1 MTSLQ
6 ILTIPF
12 RLLSIYFIPEPHAA
26 TAANILTD
34 RLSKRHQPILLGKWS
49 LEHRLLRETAP
60 PPAPSSGSGTT
71 SPAAP
76 QQQQQQQQQQ
86 KQQQQQ
92 QSQQSQQQVRFMQWL
107 DLSYHPTKL
116 FVYTPSPRVMA
127 TLDREFEILVRV
139 KMSGLWTLIKTMRA
153 EGLVY
158 EVEDFRVRV
167 ANVVQGGGGEA
178 VKGVLVEVEYV
189 PCAHLEG
196 DRKSVV

>member
-1 MTSLQ
+1 
-6 ILTIPF
+6 
-12 RLLSIYFIPEPHAA
+12 
-26 TAANILTD
+26 
-34 RLSKRHQPILLGKWS
+34 
-49 LEHRLLRETAP
+49 
-60 PPAPSSGSGTT
+60 
-71 SPAAP
+71 
-76 QQQQQQQQQQ
+76 
-86 KQQQQQ
+86 
-92 QSQQSQQQVRFMQWL
+92 MQWL

-196 DRKSVV
+196 AEGVLRSFVEGLGVAGGRFVFAEEGVEAGKEWSVLDTARQYCEALRLR